1 MKIADKIDAL
11 APRSWQ
17 EVSKR
22 RAFLRHLALSACIV
36 GSVFIVVFLIWY
48 PRPYFTAVGAW
59 SIVRILVG
67 VDLVLGPLLTLV
79 VFRPGKRLL
88 ILDMFVIGIIQCSAL
103 IYGVNVLYQERPY
116 YTVFAI
122 DRFQILAYKD
132 IPEDQRDMHDWMRK
146 PMIGPLLAI
155 ANLPDTIE
163 AQQQLMEET
172 VFGGAPDIER
182 RPNLWTP
189 YESGSDVI
197 IERARPLD
205 ELRSAGPT
213 EAAKVAKIVE
223 SLDLA
228 ESELGFFPLSSAK
241 NEATAIV
248 DLKTGHIIAVTDID
262 PWQLH

>member
-1 MKIADKIDAL
+1 MII
-11 APRSWQ
+11 
-17 EVSKR
+17 
-22 RAFLRHLALSACIV
+22 
-36 GSVFIVVFLIWY
+36 
-48 PRPYFTAVGAW
+48 
-59 SIVRILVG
+59 
-67 VDLVLGPLLTLV
+67 
-79 VFRPGKRLL
+79 
-88 ILDMFVIGIIQCSAL
+88 IGIIQCSAL
-103 IYGVNVLYQERPY
+103 IYGIGVLYQERPY

-122 DRFQILAYKD
+122 DRFQILARKD

-146 PMIGPLLAI
+146 PLIGPLLAI

-182 RPNLWTP
+182 RPNLWTT

-205 ELRSAGPT
+205 ELRNAGPA
-213 EAAKVAKIVE
+213 EAAKVAKIVD
-223 SLDLA
+223 SLDSP

-248 DLKTGHIIAVTDID
+248 DLQTGHIIAVSDID
-262 PWQLH
+262 PWQLP